1 MIKGVETGDA
11 WEEILELCLALAGRP
26 ALRSAA

>member
-11 WEEILELCLALAGRP
+11 WEEILELSLALAGRP
-26 ALRSAA
+26 ALRPAA

>member
-11 WEEILELCLALAGRP
+11 WEEILELCLALAGKP

>member
-11 WEEILELCLALAGRP
+11 WEEMLELSLALSGQP
-26 ALRSAA
+26 ALAPAA